1 VGARVISSTGGTFEF
16 CQAHDYDTAKSYHEI
31 ANSRPISSVVS
42 KEAERLVYIL
52 VSLLFPQWLVKR
64 PNVWYIFW
72 SVCTPLVFLVDHRLH
87 AVLQLLPALVI
98 WWLLVVALLARVRH
112 EQLLLAVLVV
122 VATASEVV
130 ASLVLHWYSYRLYN
144 IPPWVPPGH
153 GIVFLTAILGM
164 EQQWAIKYAALL
176 RNLVTFG
183 ALAYACLGVV
193 SQHHDF
199 TGAAFAAL
207 FLIWLWTTGSEK
219 ARFYTILWVWV
230 CFLELSGVWLGA
242 WHWSSSMPLTGLS
255 EGNPPSGIVG
265 AYGIFDLVAF
275 EVTAAITRQAQTKV
289 RLLKW
294 LRITCWLRSKKISPD
309 QL

>member
-1 VGARVISSTGGTFEF
+1 MIPQRVIRRLQT
-16 CQAHDYDTAKSYHEI
+16 
-31 ANSRPISSVVS
+31 VV
-42 KEAERLVYIL
+42 
-52 VSLLFPQWLVKR
+52 LFPQWLVKR
-64 PNVWYIFW
+64 PNVWYLFW
-72 SVCTPLVFLVDHRLH
+72 SVCTPLVFLVDHRLR

-153 GIVFLTAILGM
+153 GIVFLTAILAM
-164 EQQWAIKYAALL
+164 EQRWAIKHAALL

-183 ALAYACLGVV
+183 ALAYACLGAV
-193 SQHHDF
+193 SQRHDF
-199 TGAAFAAL
+199 TGAAFAVL

-219 ARFYTILWVWV
+219 ARFYTMLWVWV

-265 AYGIFDLVAF
+265 AYGVLDLLAF
-275 EVTAAITRQAQTKV
+275 EVTATITRQAK
-289 RLLKW
+289 R
-294 LRITCWLRSKKISPD
+294 RNAY
-309 QL
+309 